1 MSRSVLA
8 ALALVIAVATL
19 IAFVFLRAER
29 VRLAEMQSSVARAEA
44 MDAQALERM
53 RKEVAQ
59 IPSAAVDSRSEP
71 EAQPAP
77 LANKSL
83 ELLVISSDG
92 VPVAAARLA
101 IFSAETLL
109 ASGVTDER
117 GLAVF
122 AAAEGSAQVAVFA
135 PGWAVACAT
144 IELEAG
150 RHNVTLADGAILGGW
165 VLVDGALPTE
175 PIEIQFETTK
185 PSKGM
190 ASIPKS
196 VLEWLRPALMA
207 HHSQFAISD
216 AKGAFAIR
224 GLAADAAGEI
234 SWAGA
239 FVLEKAAEGESD
251 WETTTLEV
259 PALRPDLELRLS
271 LGVELRLRVVDAAGQ
286 AVPSATVNIESVRA
300 SARGYSQS
308 MFRDTADEAGRYRRP
323 LGRTPPTELNLGI
336 ARRDGSGETK
346 HHLVSSP
353 GTRGAWDVGD
363 LALVATRA
371 VTMHI
376 QDGDGAPIKGALT
389 TPLPSSAS
397 SKARS
402 DVNGDVFLEMGPD
415 DDKCMAQAL
424 GYESAIVAVPLDAIK
439 ATATLTRAC
448 LLEFTLPAGDEI
460 DLRPLHLTVLGDP
473 PIFMDDGRA
482 SKLLQAGG
490 STSRDM
496 QDQGTAS
503 YGTSA
508 VNSRWS
514 VAGLKPGIALRAELT
529 AGNGPVLSQVDVA
542 PLARGEH
549 RSIELVMNRRP
560 KSLRVHV
567 LDPERRPLP
576 AAQVRLSDALR
587 RSTTAW
593 RADPSGT
600 CVLES
605 LYADRLTLTIVAD
618 DFPPKTLY
626 GVSIPPDEIS
636 VVLERPRSLEI
647 ELVTPDGS
655 LVEGDSPL
663 SGNPQVRAG
672 ARAESMQAGKPTAK
686 GRWTVSGLPAGEV
699 LIEVATVYR
708 PVQSQLHDT
717 AEPFVRIIVGQP
729 GSVHAIAVV
738 PKDPPAGEWS
748 IAISPES
755 NAGPESRVRVSFKPN
770 GSHDAWFN
778 GLALGSH
785 TVWLETR
792 TQELPGEWTRV
803 GAAMRVTLD
812 GAHPAAT
819 VELHP

>member
-8 ALALVIAVATL
+8 ALALVIAIATL

-59 IPSAAVDSRSEP
+59 IPLAAVDSRSEP

-92 VPVAAARLA
+92 APVAAARLA
-101 IFSAETLL
+101 VFRADTLL
-109 ASGVTDER
+109 ASGVTDEQ

-122 AAAEGSAQVAVFA
+122 AAAKGSAQVAVFA
-135 PGWAVACAT
+135 PGWAVACAA

-239 FVLEKAAEGESD
+239 FVLEKAKEGESD

-286 AVPSATVNIESVRA
+286 AVAFGTVNIETVRA
-300 SARGYSQS
+300 SGRGYSHS
-308 MFRDTADEAGRYRRP
+308 VFRETADEAGRYRRP
-323 LGRTPPTELNLGI
+323 LGRTPPTELILRL
-336 ARRDGSGETK
+336 ARRDGSAETV
-346 HHLVSSP
+346 HHVVGP
-353 GTRGAWDVGD
+353 AGMRGVWDLGD
-363 LALVATRA
+363 LALEATRA
-371 VTMHI
+371 VNLHF
-376 QDGDGAPIKGALT
+376 QDGDGVPVEGAVCVL
-389 TPLPSSAS
+389 LPSEVN
-397 SKARS
+397 SKTRS
-402 DVNGDVFLEMGPD
+402 DANGDLLVAIGRD
-415 DDKCMAQAL
+415 DEKIRAAAL
-424 GYESAIVAVPLDAIK
+424 GYENTTVDVPHDVTRV
-439 ATATLTRAC
+439 TATLTRAC
-448 LLEFTLPAGDEI
+448 LLEFTLAAGQNVN
-460 DLRPLHLTVLGDP
+460 LHRLILIVRGDP
-473 PIFMDDGRA
+473 PIFIDDGDSSRVM
-482 SKLLQAGG
+482 QAGG
-490 STSRDM
+490 ATSRTVEAA
-496 QDQGTAS
+496 GTTS
-503 YGTSA
+503 YGTDIA
-508 VNSRWS
+508 RGRWS
-514 VAGLKPGIALRAELT
+514 VSGLKPGIALRAELT
-529 AGNGPVLSQVDVA
+529 AGNGPLLSQVDVA

-549 RSIELVMNRRP
+549 RSIELVMNRQP

-587 RSTTAW
+587 GSTTAW

-600 CVLES
+600 CVLED
-605 LYADRLTLTIVAD
+605 LYADQLTLTIVAD
-618 DFPPKTLY
+618 DFPPKMLY
-626 GVSIPPDEIS
+626 GISIPPHEIT

-663 SGNPQVRAG
+663 SGSPRVRAG
-672 ARAESMQAGKPTAK
+672 VNSESMQVGKPTAK

-708 PVQSQLHDT
+708 PMQSRLHDT
-717 AEPFVRIIVGQP
+717 SEPFVRIVVGQP

-748 IAISPES
+748 IAI
-755 NAGPESRVRVSFKPN
+755 GPESTAGSASRARVSFKAN

-778 GLALGSH
+778 GLAFGSYR
-785 TVWLETR
+785 VWLETR
-792 TQELPGEWTRV
+792 TQELPGQWTRV
-803 GAAMRVTLD
+803 GAATGVTID
-812 GAHPAAT
+812 GEHPSAE